1 MVCLHFLFFMDGLLS
16 GSIPNPPLLDSE
28 VGANL
33 KQEASW
39 MGHVFFIFLPDL
51 QGWKWETHI
60 LGIYF
65 FEFPYIIYI

>member
-39 MGHVFFIFLPDL
+39 MGRSSRMEMGNTYFGDL
-51 QGWKWETHI
+51 
-60 LGIYF
+60 LL
-65 FEFPYIIYI
+65 